1 MARVNLNFVADND
14 TDKAITFK
22 NFMGVDFT
30 NTKMNVAPNRATN
43 MKNYIYENGVNRKR
57 PSWNEVAKGSGK
69 VNGVWQYYDTN
80 REEHIIAHIGTKL
93 YRVFQRDETTSGFDI
108 NSVYTH
114 LEELTL
120 PIGVTLTDEIS
131 YGVTNDEKL
140 FLLCGAYLV
149 YDGTDIKKV
158 TDIAYIPTTAIGISK
173 QGSTLYENK
182 YIPFEK
188 PNKLSPKRKN
198 RLFGETY
205 EEVKQG
211 DVLGQNTHK
220 TIIIDTKATM
230 TSLETNGI
238 SSPLLK
244 VEGTYD
250 GTYTFTYYVI
260 STSTEE
266 IKYRWE
272 ETGQTPYEQV
282 LWTSS
287 GGWTTNK
294 ILVRGT
300 VLSVKRLSNQILFYY
315 GVENKYKL
323 DGVADFDDGSMKVEI
338 DYVTYNLVDNNYVPV
353 TKTIELNPSVV
364 TNYFSLKDE
373 RNIEFGRAYFRADAT
388 YLVLFDPFEPPNEA
402 KENIIVTY
410 KNFNQE
416 NINDINKCTF
426 GTLFNAQGGQFL
438 FLSGNP
444 DKPNYDWHSDYSL
457 ETAVKTMSDFT
468 YFPETGYTAIGSH
481 NEKNIGYTILGDGS
495 MAIHKEATTKK
506 DILYIRTSYLGNA
519 LGPLGEPV
527 TDIYGNAMKEVFFTI
542 NQSAVG
548 EGMIARN
555 TSDNLLGDNLF
566 LSRNGVFG
574 LALSQN
580 ITSSERYA
588 LDRSW
593 LINGKLTQEENLKN
607 ATAIAFDNRYY
618 LAVNGNCYVADARF
632 KNYISTDMPDTFSYE
647 WWFWDNIPARLF
659 FVINNELYF
668 GTEQGQI
675 CKFVFDRTD
684 LNDKTYIA
692 VRRDSI
698 TYNDGVFTIS
708 KAYDELI
715 EQLKDGDGIRIK
727 ELVLEGENEVE
738 YDLQYA
744 LFENQAEVNTMDFE
758 VPIAKINE
766 NGDFVLVNHITSDGT
781 VVPYDIR
788 TREGHSGFVAYFILK
803 NKVVSFFTLPI
814 TNFGTS
820 LFAKKITGISITPE
834 KITNSIA
841 NILIRT
847 RNFKEKE
854 VDVSNAG
861 LFNFADIDFANFTF
875 DTDDFYTSI
884 NKKLNIKCN
893 YAEVTFA
900 STNDRDSILHEIVLT
915 YKITNK
921 NRGVR

>member
-57 PSWNEVAKGSGK
+57 PSWNEVAKGEGN

-93 YRVFQRDETTSGFDI
+93 YRVFKRDETTSGFDI

-131 YGVTNDEKL
+131 YGITNDEKL

-149 YDGTDIKKV
+149 YDGTTIKLV
-158 TDIAYIPTTAIGISK
+158 TENAYIPTTTIGISK

-211 DVLGQNTHK
+211 DVLVQK

-230 TSLETNGI
+230 TLLGTNDV

-244 VEGTYD
+244 VEGTD
-250 GTYTFTYYVI
+250 AGITYTYYVI
-260 STSTEE
+260 STPTE
-266 IKYRWE
+266 IKYRYE
-272 ETGQTPYEQV
+272 ETYQSPYEEV

-294 ILVRGT
+294 IIVTGT
-300 VLSVKRLSNQILFYY
+300 VLNVKRLSNQFLFYY
-315 GVENKYKL
+315 GVENEYKL
-323 DGVADFDDGSMKVEI
+323 DGKADFDGTIKVEI
-338 DYVTYNLVDNNYVPV
+338 NYVTYNLVSNNYVPV
-353 TKTIELNPSVV
+353 TKTIELNSSVV

-373 RNIEFGRAYFRADAT
+373 RNIEFGRAIFREDAT
-388 YLVLFDPFEPPNEA
+388 YLMLFDPFEPSDKA

-410 KNFNQE
+410 EKANAE

-457 ETAVKTMSDFT
+457 ETAMKTMSDFT
-468 YFPETGYTAIGSH
+468 YFPETSYTAIGSH

-519 LGPLGEPV
+519 LSPLGEPV

-692 VRRDSI
+692 VDSI
-698 TYNDGVFTIS
+698 TYNDGVFTIPE
-708 KAYDELI
+708 AYDELI

-727 ELVLEGENEVE
+727 ELVLEGEN
-738 YDLQYA
+738 
-744 LFENQAEVNTMDFE
+744 
-758 VPIAKINE
+758 
-766 NGDFVLVNHITSDGT
+766 
-781 VVPYDIR
+781 
-788 TREGHSGFVAYFILK
+788 
-803 NKVVSFFTLPI
+803 
-814 TNFGTS
+814 
-820 LFAKKITGISITPE
+820 
-834 KITNSIA
+834 
-841 NILIRT
+841 
-847 RNFKEKE
+847 
-854 VDVSNAG
+854 
-861 LFNFADIDFANFTF
+861 
-875 DTDDFYTSI
+875 
-884 NKKLNIKCN
+884 
-893 YAEVTFA
+893 
-900 STNDRDSILHEIVLT
+900 DRRS
-915 YKITNK
+915 
-921 NRGVR
+921 

>member
-1 MARVNLNFVADND
+1 MYGEIYQYVKEEEIIIQKELL
-14 TDKAITFK
+14 I
-22 NFMGVDFT
+22 
-30 NTKMNVAPNRATN
+30 NTK
-43 MKNYIYENGVNRKR
+43 
-57 PSWNEVAKGSGK
+57 
-69 VNGVWQYYDTN
+69 
-80 REEHIIAHIGTKL
+80 
-93 YRVFQRDETTSGFDI
+93 I
-108 NSVYTH
+108 N
-114 LEELTL
+114 L
-120 PIGVTLTDEIS
+120 
-131 YGVTNDEKL
+131 
-140 FLLCGAYLV
+140 
-149 YDGTDIKKV
+149 
-158 TDIAYIPTTAIGISK
+158 
-173 QGSTLYENK
+173 STLGIN
-182 YIPFEK
+182 
-188 PNKLSPKRKN
+188 N
-198 RLFGETY
+198 
-205 EEVKQG
+205 
-211 DVLGQNTHK
+211 
-220 TIIIDTKATM
+220 
-230 TSLETNGI
+230 SL
-238 SSPLLK
+238 SPLLR
-244 VEGTYD
+244 VTGTDNGITYD
-250 GTYTFTYYVI
+250 YYI
-260 STSTEE
+260 TSTASD
-266 IKYRWE
+266 ITYHYE
-272 ETGQTPYEQV
+272 ETGQSPYTVE
-282 LWTSS
+282 LWNSTD
-287 GGWTTNK
+287 GWLTNK
-294 ILVRGT
+294 VPPVTGNVT
-300 VLSVKRLSNQILFYY
+300 KVKRLSNQILFYY
-315 GVENKYKL
+315 LADNDYKL
-323 DGVADFDDGSMKVEI
+323 DDKADDDTPITLNI
-338 DYVTYNLVDNNYVPV
+338 DYVTYNLSISGTYTP
-353 TKTIELNPSVV
+353 IETSITLTTQNTVADKD
-364 TNYFSLKDE
+364 LKDSRGLVYGKVFTRE
-373 RNIEFGRAYFRADAT
+373 DIT
-388 YLVLFDPFEPPNEA
+388 YIKLYEPFEPIIKGKPN
-402 KENIIVTY
+402 ITVTY
-410 KNFNQE
+410 TKASAT
-416 NINDINKCTF
+416 NINDIDKCTF
-426 GTLFNAQGGQFL
+426 GILFNAQGGQFL

-457 ETAVKTMSDFT
+457 ETAIKTMSDFT
-468 YFPETGYTAIGSH
+468 YFPETSYTAIGSQ

-692 VRRDSI
+692 VDNI
-698 TYNDGVFTIS
+698 TYNNGAFTIPV
-708 KAYDELI
+708 AYDELI

-744 LFENQAEVNTMDFE
+744 LFENQEEVNTMDFE

-766 NGDFVLVNHITSDGT
+766 NGDFVLVNHITGDGT
-781 VVPYDIR
+781 VVPYDII

-820 LFAKKITGISITPE
+820 LFTKKITGISITPE

>member
-14 TDKAITFK
+14 TDKAIAFK

-57 PSWNEVAKGSGK
+57 PSWNEVAKGEGN

-93 YRVFQRDETTSGFDI
+93 YRVFKRDETTSGFDI

-120 PIGVTLTDEIS
+120 PIGVTLTYDIS
-131 YGVTNDEKL
+131 YGITNDEKL

-149 YDGTDIKKV
+149 YDGTDIKKA
-158 TDIAYIPTTAIGISK
+158 TDIAYIPTTTQGISAI
-173 QGSTLYENK
+173 GSTLYK
-182 YIPFEK
+182 DKKTAFEK
-188 PNKLSPKRKN
+188 VNLLSAFETVTLFAEDTFNETPLSYTNPQVYLLNRGFAGTDATGFKLMI
-198 RLFGETY
+198 
-205 EEVKQG
+205 
-211 DVLGQNTHK
+211 K
-220 TIIIDTKATM
+220 TIVENEPTTIEAIAAYSNGKIYFNVGIDTI
-230 TSLETNGI
+230 G
-238 SSPLLK
+238 
-244 VEGTYD
+244 
-250 GTYTFTYYVI
+250 
-260 STSTEE
+260 
-266 IKYRWE
+266 
-272 ETGQTPYEQV
+272 
-282 LWTSS
+282 
-287 GGWTTNK
+287 
-294 ILVRGT
+294 
-300 VLSVKRLSNQILFYY
+300 
-315 GVENKYKL
+315 
-323 DGVADFDDGSMKVEI
+323 EI
-338 DYVTYNLVDNNYVPV
+338 DGNRFAMYKYYAPQEEGIPSLILTYRTRQFDN
-353 TKTIELNPSVV
+353 TI
-364 TNYFSLKDE
+364 D
-373 RNIEFGRAYFRADAT
+373 
-388 YLVLFDPFEPPNEA
+388 
-402 KENIIVTY
+402 
-410 KNFNQE
+410 
-416 NINDINKCTF
+416 KCTF

-457 ETAVKTMSDFT
+457 ETATKTMSDFT
-468 YFPETGYTAIGSH
+468 YFPETSYTAIGSQ

-588 LDRSW
+588 LDRSG

-692 VRRDSI
+692 VDSI
-698 TYNDGVFTIS
+698 TYNDGVFTIPE
-708 KAYDELI
+708 AYDELI

-738 YDLQYA
+738 YDLQYD
-744 LFENQAEVNTMDFE
+744 LFENQEEVNTMDFE

-781 VVPYDIR
+781 VVPYDIK

-915 YKITNK
+915 
-921 NRGVR
+921 

>member
-14 TDKAITFK
+14 TEKAITFK

-93 YRVFQRDETTSGFDI
+93 YRVFKRDETTSGFDI

-131 YGVTNDEKL
+131 YGITNNEKL

-149 YDGTDIKKV
+149 YDGTTIKLV
-158 TDIAYIPTTAIGISK
+158 TENAYIPTTAIGISK

-205 EEVKQG
+205 EEVKEG
-211 DVLGQNTHK
+211 DVLVYK

-230 TSLETNGI
+230 DLLETNDV

-244 VEGTYD
+244 VEGAVRTH
-250 GTYTFTYYVI
+250 YVI
-260 STSTEE
+260 STTTE
-266 IKYRWE
+266 IKYRRVETDQSTYE
-272 ETGQTPYEQV
+272 EV

-287 GGWTTNK
+287 GGWTTNQ
-294 ILVRGT
+294 IIVTGT
-300 VLSVKRLSNQILFYY
+300 VLNVKRLSDQFLFYY
-315 GVENKYKL
+315 GVKNEYKL
-323 DGVADFDDGSMKVEI
+323 DGKADLGRPIKVEI
-338 DYVTYNLVDNNYVPV
+338 NYVTYNLVDNNYVPV
-353 TKTIELNPSVV
+353 TKTIELNVAD
-364 TNYFSLKDE
+364 YFSLKDE
-373 RNIEFGRAYFRADAT
+373 RGIEFGKVIFREDAT
-388 YLVLFDPFEPPNEA
+388 YLRLYDPFEPLDKA

-410 KNFNQE
+410 EKANAE
-416 NINDINKCTF
+416 NISDINKCTF

-457 ETAVKTMSDFT
+457 ETAIKTMSDFT
-468 YFPETGYTAIGSH
+468 YFPETSYTAIGSH

-593 LINGKLTQEENLKN
+593 QINGKLTQEENLKN

-675 CKFVFDRTD
+675 CKFMFDRTD

-692 VRRDSI
+692 VQRDSI

-708 KAYDELI
+708 EAYDELI

-744 LFENQAEVNTMDFE
+744 LFENQEEVNTMDFE

-766 NGDFVLVNHITSDGT
+766 SGDFVLVNHITSDGT
-781 VVPYDIR
+781 VVPYDII

-803 NKVVSFFTLPI
+803 NKVESFFTLPI

>member
-93 YRVFQRDETTSGFDI
+93 YRVFNRDETTSGFDI

-158 TDIAYIPTTAIGISK
+158 TDIAYIPITTQGISAIGSTIYADIRTHFEKTNLLSKFETVTIYCEDTFNETPLSDINPQIYRLDKPFFPNGETTANDVFKIEIETIG
-173 QGSTLYENK
+173 G
-182 YIPFEK
+182 
-188 PNKLSPKRKN
+188 
-198 RLFGETY
+198 
-205 EEVKQG
+205 
-211 DVLGQNTHK
+211 
-220 TIIIDTKATM
+220 
-230 TSLETNGI
+230 
-238 SSPLLK
+238 K
-244 VEGTYD
+244 VETLSWTFYDSETIEIHDSAKTPTLVGVFGGSRLLLFTHYPLAEEGQPNITITYK
-250 GTYTFTYYVI
+250 TREI
-260 STSTEE
+260 S
-266 IKYRWE
+266 
-272 ETGQTPYEQV
+272 
-282 LWTSS
+282 
-287 GGWTTNK
+287 
-294 ILVRGT
+294 
-300 VLSVKRLSNQILFYY
+300 
-315 GVENKYKL
+315 
-323 DGVADFDDGSMKVEI
+323 DEI
-338 DYVTYNLVDNNYVPV
+338 D
-353 TKTIELNPSVV
+353 
-364 TNYFSLKDE
+364 
-373 RNIEFGRAYFRADAT
+373 
-388 YLVLFDPFEPPNEA
+388 
-402 KENIIVTY
+402 
-410 KNFNQE
+410 
-416 NINDINKCTF
+416 KCTF
-426 GTLFNAQGGQFL
+426 GVLFNAQGGQFL
-438 FLSGNP
+438 FVSGNP

-457 ETAVKTMSDFT
+457 ETAMKTMSDFT
-468 YFPETGYTAIGSH
+468 YFPETSYTAIGSQ

-588 LDRSW
+588 LDRSG

-668 GTEQGQI
+668 GTEQGRI

-684 LNDKTYIA
+684 LNDKTYVA
-692 VRRDSI
+692 VDSI
-698 TYNDGVFTIS
+698 TYNDGVFTIPE
-708 KAYDELI
+708 AYDELI

-727 ELVLEGENEVE
+727 ELVLEGENEEEVE

-744 LFENQAEVNTMDFE
+744 LFENQEEVNTMDFE